1 MGSDVSPLFDA
12 TPDEIRLMN
21 AISAAIIESR
31 SPEDRVLFRTR
42 YRAARAAV
50 DVLRER
56 DARAAEV
63 RTP

>member
-31 SPEDRVLFRTR
+31 SPEDRVWFRTR

-50 DVLRER
+50 
-56 DARAAEV
+56 A
-63 RTP
+63 